1 LTLAGRA
8 SIPGH
13 GPDFRSHGS
22 VVPLRIGNCH
32 ILEEIGSGGMAT
44 VYRAVQQPLGRIVA
58 IKALKPSIAVDSQ
71 FAKRFEREAS
81 FMASLQHEN
90 ILHVHD
96 FLKQEGSMFIVME
109 YVKGIDLFDL
119 LERRRMLPVD
129 VAAIIA
135 LAVARALDYAHFRGI
150 VHRDVKPA
158 NVMVSRQGEVKL
170 MDFGIARD
178 DSQRD
183 LTETGTGLG
192 TPSYMSPEQILGD
205 KLDFRSDIFSLGIVL
220 YQMVTGRKPFIEDDS
235 HTVMQ
240 KIRLDR
246 YVSPRKLNPS
256 VPRRLEQIMARCMEK
271 LPANRYPSTQAL
283 IDELIEFLATRV
295 PINHSARLVMF
306 LREVC
311 VISDAEADEILEA
324 AGSRG
329 PRKREHDRTLLRH
342 TALAMGGMLA
352 GIVLTGAAIQAFAR
366 DGAAVPSP
374 TTMLEAHEV
383 DDYGYLQ
390 LVVEPW
396 AEVYADGKLLAVTP
410 TAERLRLRAG
420 RHFLKFVH
428 PHYGATTREITIVQ
442 GKVQQVDVR
451 LVEGTEPAAPAPRR

>member
-1 LTLAGRA
+1 MLN
-8 SIPGH
+8 
-13 GPDFRSHGS
+13 
-22 VVPLRIGNCH
+22 RIGNCQ

-44 VYRAVQQPLGRIVA
+44 VYRAVQQPLGRAVA
-58 IKALKPSIAVDSQ
+58 IKALKPSIAIDSQ
-71 FAKRFEREAS
+71 FAKRFEREAH

-96 FLKQEGSMFIVME
+96 FLKQDGSMYIVME
-109 YVKGIDLFDL
+109 YIKGIDLFDL
-119 LERRRMLPVD
+119 LERRRKLPVD

-178 DSQRD
+178 DTQRD

-220 YQMVTGRKPFIEDDS
+220 YQMVTGQKPFVEDDS

-246 YVSPRKLNPS
+246 YLSPRKLNPQ

-271 LPANRYPSTQAL
+271 LPQNRYPSTQAV
-283 IDELIEFLATRV
+283 IDELMEFLASRV
-295 PINHSARLVMF
+295 AINHSARLVMF
-306 LREVC
+306 LREIG

-324 AGSRG
+324 GGSRST
-329 PRKREHDRTLLRH
+329 RKREHDRNLLRH
-342 TALAMGGMLA
+342 VGYTMTALFACILLSG
-352 GIVLTGAAIQAFAR
+352 TAIQALAR
-366 DGAAVPSP
+366 KQRGSEEVPVPVSEVEVPPTHGDGG
-374 TTMLEAHEV
+374 MIE
-383 DDYGYLQ
+383 
-390 LVVEPW
+390 LVVDPW

-410 TAERLRLRAG
+410 TAERFRLSRG
-420 RHFLKFVH
+420 RHYLRFVH
-428 PHYGATTREITIVQ
+428 PLLEPEAREVVIERGVLTRVE
-442 GKVQQVDVR
+442 VR
-451 LVEGTEPAAPAPRR
+451 LRERADVKRAAEPKAADAK